1 MPRVITSPQN
11 IPDQQAVDSYN
22 KQLFGTPKERLDFYR
37 KEIQFETGILS
48 DRTNAYLGA
57 QSFLVIAYASAM
69 ANRSPEWGHLFTLVV
84 PAALA
89 LLGILSS
96 LNAWPGIRAAYLIIQ
111 HWHFKQAQLLNSDP
125 FTGSSYDNVPLFSDK
140 ESDPSHFRKSL
151 MFNVRSPILFAAF
164 WTVLGVFS
172 IWLQLSHSV

>member
-11 IPDQQAVDSYN
+11 IPAQQAVDSYN

-89 LLGILSS
+89 LLG
-96 LNAWPGIRAAYLIIQ
+96 
-111 HWHFKQAQLLNSDP
+111 K
-125 FTGSSYDNVPLFSDK
+125 V
-140 ESDPSHFRKSL
+140 
-151 MFNVRSPILFAAF
+151 
-164 WTVLGVFS
+164 
-172 IWLQLSHSV
+172 